1 MKILHT
7 ADWHLGKRLNNFSRL
22 EEQAEV
28 LDEICHIADSED
40 VDAVLIA
47 GDLFDTFNPPTEAVD
62 LFYKT
67 LKKLANNGKRAVVAI
82 AGNHDSPDRIEA
94 PDPLARECGILFM
107 GYPTSSIQK
116 FKLESG
122 LAVTQSESGFMEI
135 SVPGCGHPLRLLA
148 TPYANEYRLKQYLGT
163 DNQEEEMRKLLETQW
178 REIAEKYCDTAGV
191 NVLVSHLFMVKKGEK
206 LPDEP
211 DDEKPILHIGGA
223 QTVYTANIPKQIQY
237 CALGHLHGYRV
248 MDTKPC
254 PAVYSS
260 SPLSYSFSEAE
271 QEKYVVVIE
280 ATPGNKAEFKPIPLQ
295 QGKTLYK
302 KRFDD
307 VDEAVAWLQ
316 DNRDALVEL
325 TIVTDNYLTSDE
337 RKRLNNAH
345 DGIVTIIPE
354 VKNVDA
360 RASSEISIDLNV
372 DMEEL
377 FKQYF
382 EYTHGQK
389 PNKEILSLFKEIR
402 GHEVEE

>member
-22 EEQAEV
+22 EEQADV
-28 LDEICHIADSED
+28 LDEICRIADSES

-47 GDLFDTFNPPTEAVD
+47 GDLFDTFNPPTEAID

-67 LKKLANNGKRAVVAI
+67 LKKLADNGRRAVIAI

-107 GYPTSSIQK
+107 GYPTSRMQK

-122 LAVTQSESGFMEI
+122 LAVTQSEPGFLEI
-135 SVPGCGHPLRLLA
+135 SVPGCDHPLRLLS
-148 TPYANEYRLKQYLGT
+148 TPYANEYRLKQFLGT

-178 REIAEKYCDTAGV
+178 RELAEKYCDAEGV

-211 DDEKPILHIGGA
+211 EDEKPILHVGGA
-223 QTVYTANIPKQIQY
+223 QAVYTANIPEQIKY

-248 MDTKPC
+248 MDTNPC

-280 ATPGNKAEFKPIPLQ
+280 VTPGNKAEFKPIPLQ

-302 KRFDD
+302 KRFED

-316 DNRDALVEL
+316 DHQDALVEL
-325 TIVTDNYLTSDE
+325 TIVTDNYLTSYE

-354 VKNVDA
+354 VKYVKA
-360 RASSEISIDLNV
+360 QTPLVKSIDLNV

-382 EYTHGQK
+382 QYTHGQK

>member
-7 ADWHLGKRLNNFSRL
+7 ADWHLGKRLDNFSRL
-22 EEQAEV
+22 DEQKEV
-28 LDEICHIADSED
+28 LAEICEIADSETVD
-40 VDAVLIA
+40 VVLIA
-47 GDLFDTFNPPTEAVD
+47 GDLFDTFNPPTEAID

-67 LKKLANNGKRAVVAI
+67 LKKLASNGKRAVVAI

-107 GYPTSSIQK
+107 GYPTTRVQK

-122 LAVTQSESGFMEI
+122 LAVTKSEAGFMEI

-148 TPYANEYRLKQYLGT
+148 TSYANEYRLKQYLGT
-163 DNQEEEMRKLLETQW
+163 DNKEEEMRKLLETQW
-178 REIAEKYCDTAGV
+178 AELAGKYCDTGGV

-211 DDEKPILHIGGA
+211 EDEKPILHVGGA
-223 QTVYTANIPKQIQY
+223 QAVFTANIPEQIQY

-248 MDTKPC
+248 MDTNPC

-260 SPLSYSFSEAE
+260 SPLGYSFSEAE

-280 ATPGNKAEFKPIPLQ
+280 VTPGNKAEFKPIPLH

-302 KRFDD
+302 KRFED
-307 VDEAVAWLQ
+307 VGEAVAWLQ
-316 DNRDALVEL
+316 DNQDALVEL

-354 VKNVDA
+354 IKNVEA
-360 RASSEISIDLNV
+360 HAPSMRSIDLNV

-382 EYTHGQK
+382 QYTHGQK